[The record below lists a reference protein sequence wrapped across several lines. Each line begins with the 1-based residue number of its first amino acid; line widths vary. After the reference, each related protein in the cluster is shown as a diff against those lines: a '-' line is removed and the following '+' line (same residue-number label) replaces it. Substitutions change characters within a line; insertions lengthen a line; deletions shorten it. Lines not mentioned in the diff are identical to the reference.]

1 MTLDELEA
9 EAKKLDPT
17 SRAALISRLSASL
30 AALQNTPGGLATAAP
45 GASPPPTE
53 EQKEREW
60 LQEALRRSRE
70 LRERQIQTEPPDR
83 RPTAASAAASP
94 PDTESAPAPTPI
106 QRDAV
111 ASRTTPGSG
120 TPPMNKKRK
129 AASSTKPRRTAAT
142 KAKSKPRRPARH
154 VAKKRAASRPK
165 PKAKP
170 KAKSKLSK
178 SQVQKKR

>member
-30 AALQNTPGGLATAAP
+30 AASQGTPSNSASAAP
-45 GASPPPTE
+45 AAPAPLTD

-83 RPTAASAAASP
+83 RPTAPATGIEAPEPKVAPPPVQRAATARP
-94 PDTESAPAPTPI
+94 KPKPKATP
-106 QRDAV
+106 
-111 ASRTTPGSG
+111 
-120 TPPMNKKRK
+120 KKRK
-129 AASSTKPRRTAAT
+129 AAAAKTTKL
-142 KAKSKPRRPARH
+142 SRRPTQRRLARPL
-154 VAKKRAASRPK
+154 AKKRAASRPK
-165 PKAKP
+165 PKSKSRPGKPAKP
-170 KAKSKLSK
+170 RPSKR
-178 SQVQKKR
+178 KRR

>member
-30 AALQNTPGGLATAAP
+30 AASQGTPSNSASAAP
-45 GASPPPTE
+45 AAPAPLTD

-83 RPTAASAAASP
+83 RPTAPATGIEAPEPKVAPPPVQRAATARP
-94 PDTESAPAPTPI
+94 KPKPTPKKRRAAPAKTKSSRPT
-106 QRDAV
+106 
-111 ASRTTPGSG
+111 
-120 TPPMNKKRK
+120 
-129 AASSTKPRRTAAT
+129 
-142 KAKSKPRRPARH
+142 PRRPTRPL
-154 VAKKRAASRPK
+154 AKKRVASRPK
-165 PKAKP
+165 PKSKSRPGKPAKP
-170 KAKSKLSK
+170 RPSKR
-178 SQVQKKR
+178 KRR

>member
-83 RPTAASAAASP
+83 RPTAASASP
-94 PDTESAPAPTPI
+94 PDTEPGPAPTPT
-106 QRDAV
+106 QRAAV
-111 ASRTTPGSG
+111 ASRPTPGSG
-120 TPPMNKKRK
+120 TAPKKRK
-129 AASSTKPRRTAAT
+129 AAPSKRARRTAAT
-142 KAKSKPRRPARH
+142 KAKSKPRRPARP